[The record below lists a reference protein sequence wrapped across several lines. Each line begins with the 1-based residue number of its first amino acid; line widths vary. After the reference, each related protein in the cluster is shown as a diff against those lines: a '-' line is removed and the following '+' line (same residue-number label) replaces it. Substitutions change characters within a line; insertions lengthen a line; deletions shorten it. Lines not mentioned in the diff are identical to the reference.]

1 MGTVVYAGGHRV
13 GVTRVLVLG
22 RGPVEWLRYR
32 PDLRALPSDCYSW
45 GKHCAGAESLAISI
59 LADALDDEWALWG
72 YREYAAEVLA
82 NLPEDGWELTADGVR
97 DWAFTARCWSG
108 FPRRRPPAEGGG

>member
-1 MGTVVYAGGHRV
+1 MGTVAYLGSHLV
-13 GVTRVLVLG
+13 GVTRVVVVG

-45 GKHCAGAESLAISI
+45 GGWSSGAESLAISI
-59 LADALDDEWALWG
+59 LADALDDTWALWG

-82 NLPEDGWELTADGVR
+82 KLPEDGFELAADGVR
-97 DWAFTARCWSG
+97 EWAFAR
-108 FPRRRPPAEGGG
+108 RQRPGLAQHYPLAEGGG